1 MIAQFD
7 LDTSIVDSFNFR
19 HKIKGNSATHY
30 GTLIK
35 TKDGNDLIKLNNN
48 LFGTNWGLNLF
59 KLKACDYCDDV
70 IGESADISFGDAW
83 LPQYLKDYKGN
94 NIITVRNNN
103 LKNIIEDAIE
113 NDELTFDELKP
124 KDMFQSQ
131 AGGYR
136 HRREGLQ
143 HRLFLNEKNDVWTPK
158 KRFPAKKEKNRRRA
172 KIYENRIDLRNISF
186 DSKFYNDV
194 EKFQAEIADQIKL
207 NDELNKPGLFKRL
220 KFKFK
225 QVINKFKNEST

>member
-1 MIAQFD
+1 
-7 LDTSIVDSFNFR
+7 
-19 HKIKGNSATHY
+19 
-30 GTLIK
+30 
-35 TKDGNDLIKLNNN
+35 
-48 LFGTNWGLNLF
+48 
-59 KLKACDYCDDV
+59 
-70 IGESADISFGDAW
+70 
-83 LPQYLKDYKGN
+83 
-94 NIITVRNNN
+94 
-103 LKNIIEDAIE
+103 
-113 NDELTFDELKP
+113 
-124 KDMFQSQ
+124 MFQSQ

-158 KRFPAKKEKNRRRA
+158 KRFNLKKENRRRA

-225 QVINKFKNEST
+225 QVINKFKKMNQRKAGVAISYISIGLRFLIALIYTNYVAFARKNRVRFI